1 MYRRPLAGVFDF
13 GFCARA
19 KRSKVKGAGRRPA
32 VQKAQAKRT
41 LARVRKASANVLW
54 RYVGTG
60 VIFTCRLLADASA
73 TERRASSERRRAMI
87 CRLSRNPCAFMRI
100 QTHETQGF
108 IRALE
113 NSSRIELEFLRQRGS
128 Q

>member
-73 TERRASSERRRAMI
+73 TERRASKRKAACYDLSFVTQPV
-87 CRLSRNPCAFMRI
+87 RLHANPNARNAGL
-100 QTHETQGF
+100 HQGF
-108 IRALE
+108 GKFIPD
-113 NSSRIELEFLRQRGS
+113 
-128 Q
+128 